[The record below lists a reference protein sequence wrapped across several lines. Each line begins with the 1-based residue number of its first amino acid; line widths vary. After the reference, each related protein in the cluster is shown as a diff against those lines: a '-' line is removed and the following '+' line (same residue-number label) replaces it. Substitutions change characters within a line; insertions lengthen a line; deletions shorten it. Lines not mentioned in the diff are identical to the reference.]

1 MQDISKRLGMGNS
14 LVWKSRQAG
23 AGGPGRWATNM
34 DQVEAQEDESQT
46 EKKAQG

>member
-1 MQDISKRLGMGNS
+1 MENNSKRLVMGSS

-23 AGGPGRWATNM
+23 AGGPGGRTTKM

-46 EKKAQG
+46 EN